1 MPKYTPE
8 TVGKVLEKAKPAQ
21 MATDAP
27 SQPESAHGVPTVASP
42 PASAPSKTEPVA
54 ESKGSKKQ
62 SLAKPPG
69 KRKSAAEKQDQ
80 LIGVHCTKAEAQLI
94 NEMAQHLGVKP
105 GRCLVDCTL
114 KKTSEILAN
123 HELYS
128 EVRLQKLIEKV
139 LAAPKKTNQT
149 A

>member
-8 TVGKVLEKAKPAQ
+8 TVEKVLEKAKPAQ
-21 MATDAP
+21 LATDAL
-27 SQPESAHGVPTVASP
+27 SQPEAANGASP
-42 PASAPSKTEPVA
+42 ISSPPVPAPSKTEPVA
-54 ESKGSKKQ
+54 ESKSSKKT

-114 KKTSEILAN
+114 KKTAAILAD

-128 EVRLQKLIEKV
+128 EVRLQKLIERV
-139 LAAPKKTNQT
+139 LAGPKATNQT